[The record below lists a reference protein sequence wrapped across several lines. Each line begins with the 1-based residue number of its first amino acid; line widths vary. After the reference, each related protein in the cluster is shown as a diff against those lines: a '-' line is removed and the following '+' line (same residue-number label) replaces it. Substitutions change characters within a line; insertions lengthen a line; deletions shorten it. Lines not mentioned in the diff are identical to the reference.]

1 MPELRAS
8 RAELSITGVEAVGIN
23 VEAFCFDAGAFD
35 CIAAVPD
42 ADGWAAIP
50 SCRIAHIT
58 RVGHIG
64 TVVGRIS
71 RSRLRSG
78 HRDCDAIGEET

>member
-23 VEAFCFDAGAFD
+23 VEAFCFDSGAFD

-42 ADGWAAIP
+42 TSDCAPIQLR
-50 SCRIAHIT
+50 RIADTT
-58 RVGHIG
+58 RRVYLKP
-64 TVVGRIS
+64 VNLVGRINRRRHAPS
-71 RSRLRSG
+71 ALRSS
-78 HRDCDAIGEET
+78 RR

>member
-35 CIAAVPD
+35 CIAAVRGTN
-42 ADGWAAIP
+42 GWAAIP
-50 SCRIAHIT
+50 RR
-58 RVGHIG
+58 RVG
-64 TVVGRIS
+64 S
-71 RSRLRSG
+71 RW
-78 HRDCDAIGEET
+78 EK